1 MPPIRKILTSI
12 HQSCTNFRF
21 NRILGNDIDDTA
33 HRLRA
38 IQRTRRPLD
47 DFDLLNIIDIDSFKS
62 LCISQTG
69 CIRFI
74 GYSMSIDHDKRFIRI
89 HPANNHFMSTTT
101 FFSRLKNICIV
112 LQRIPHIRRAA
123 LLDIR
128 ACDDLR
134 RRRHILHIILCAR
147 RCDDDS
153 IERIQWKGFF
163 GKRKPP
169 WQHGYQYSSSQQLLS
184 IDCSLVS
191 HFYLL
196 YKCYKTEQ
204 FPLSS
209 LPYSLMRYNYDNHTS
224 YFI

>member
-1 MPPIRKILTSI
+1 MTAATHLFRHGDIRKV
-12 HQSCTNFRF
+12 C
-21 NRILGNDIDDTA
+21 D
-33 HRLRA
+33 
-38 IQRTRRPLD
+38 
-47 DFDLLNIIDIDSFKS
+47 
-62 LCISQTG
+62 
-69 CIRFI
+69 
-74 GYSMSIDHDKRFIRI
+74 
-89 HPANNHFMSTTT
+89 
-101 FFSRLKNICIV
+101 
-112 LQRIPHIRRAA
+112 RIPQIRRTT

-128 ACDDLR
+128 ARDDLR

-169 WQHGYQYSSSQQLLS
+169 RQHGYQYSSSQQLLS

-209 LPYSLMRYNYDNHTS
+209 LPYSLMRYNYDNYTS